1 MRVLG
6 IFCILSTAWGADA
19 AHDAAA
25 KAIAL
30 IQASQKNWTQDCDSC
45 HQQLL
50 PQIAFRAARVH
61 GIPVDEQLA
70 HASAARTFG
79 MLANLDR
86 AVQYTHLIDP
96 AISDGYTLLAAD
108 AAGVKPSLTTAI
120 YARHIASRQKA
131 DGHWETLDVRPP
143 QSYSMV
149 TATAVA
155 ARAVQLYS
163 HPGLAAE
170 TKARLDKAR
179 SWLASVNPNST
190 EERVMQLRGLSWTGG
205 DRAMIAKLS
214 QGLLATQQSDG
225 GWNSRDGLPSDAYST
240 GETLVALA
248 QIDPGRT
255 AETSWKHGIQFLL
268 RTQAADG
275 SWHVRSRII
284 PPAPVSPPYFETGYP
299 YGHDQFI
306 SAMGAAWAVQALAL
320 SLPAVPH
327 PTAALTEAVPGAV
340 EPWVAT
346 ALFGSTADLRA
357 ALDKGLD
364 ANSATKS
371 GGTTLLMLAQ
381 PDVEKTRLLV
391 ERGAKVNARARTKF
405 SALMVAAQYS
415 DSAPVMEFLLDHGAE
430 VQMPKGAGT
439 PLFNASPMVLAAGAG
454 NGAILPRLRKAGADP
469 ESKMLMLGTFSASPL
484 LIATFDGDANAARAA
499 LDSGAKVDSPDDD
512 GITALEW
519 AAIGN
524 QTGVAKILI
533 EHGANV
539 NHVDTKGMT
548 ALLYAAS
555 IDFGDAAMI
564 QLLLKSGASPTARSK
579 EGLTASEIAR
589 KYGHQQVLKSLPT
602 GP

>member
-6 IFCILSTAWGADA
+6 IFCILSTAWGADP
-19 AHDAAA
+19 AHDAAV

-50 PQIAFRAARVH
+50 PQIAFRAAREH
-61 GIPVDEQLA
+61 GIPVNEQLA
-70 HASAARTFG
+70 HAGAVRTFG
-79 MLANLDR
+79 VFANLDR
-86 AVQYTHLIDP
+86 AAQYTHVIDP

-108 AAGVKPSLTTAI
+108 AAGVRPSLTTAI

-143 QSYSMV
+143 QSYSTV

-155 ARAVQLYS
+155 ARALQIYS
-163 HPGLAAE
+163 PPSVAVE
-170 TKARLDKAR
+170 TKLRLEKAR
-179 SWLASVNPNST
+179 TWLASVNPTST
-190 EERVMQLRGLSWTGG
+190 EEHVMQLLGLGWMGG
-205 DRAMIAKLS
+205 DRATVAKLS
-214 QGLLATQQSDG
+214 RNLLASQQSDG

-248 QIDPGRT
+248 RIDSSRT
-255 AETSWKHGIQFLL
+255 SEAGWKRGIQFLL

-275 SWHVRSRII
+275 SWHVRSRLI

-320 SLPAVPH
+320 SLPAVSYT
-327 PTAALTEAVPGAV
+327 TAALTEAEPRAV

-346 ALFGSTADLRA
+346 ALFGSAVDLRA

-381 PDVEKTRLLV
+381 PDLEKTRLLV
-391 ERGAKVNARARTKF
+391 ARGAKVNARARTKF

-415 DSAPVMEFLLDHGAE
+415 DSAPAMEFLLARGAE
-430 VQMPKGAGT
+430 VQTPKGAGT
-439 PLFNASPMVLAAGAG
+439 PLFNASPMVLAVGAG
-454 NGAILPRLRKAGADP
+454 NATMLSKLRKAGGDP
-469 ESKMLMLGTFSASPL
+469 ESKMLMLGTFSATPL
-484 LIATFDGDANAARAA
+484 LIATFFGDANAVRAV
-499 LDSGAKVDSPDDD
+499 LDSGAKVNSPDDD
-512 GITALEW
+512 GITALGW

-524 QTGVAKILI
+524 QTAVAKVLI
-533 EHGANV
+533 EQGADV
-539 NHVDTKGMT
+539 NHVDAKGMT
-548 ALLYAAS
+548 PLLYAAS

-564 QLLLKSGASPTARSK
+564 QLLLKSGADPGARTK

-589 KYGHQQVLKSLPT
+589 KYGHRQVLKSLPT